1 MNATL
6 RTATQIGGAP
16 ALLVAVGIARL
27 GVPALSLAML
37 LAARDASGSYG
48 AAALVSAAFAIA
60 AASSQLPW
68 GRLADRHGARPVLQ
82 SLAIAQGLALFA
94 FAALAHRE
102 AGVVA
107 MAIAAALA
115 GLCFPPMGTASRAAW
130 QHMPDE
136 QTRRALFALDGLTTE
151 LTLILG
157 PLLAS
162 TLVAIGGGPFAVALG
177 AAMVVISVLTGARSP
192 LLPSASARPLPS
204 GLFGSPPRALV
215 VLLMATVAMAAALGA
230 ATVSG
235 VALADRAGFPEGL
248 PLTLMAVGGVV
259 GVLAWSSR
267 PLALNRRSQLIRG
280 LVLYAAAV
288 GTIGVAPTAVAVL
301 LFVVAGGL
309 MAPCDALQAQLC
321 GEAAPPARLSESFAW
336 LNSANWIGYAGGT
349 AISGLVLDQASI
361 SAGYV
366 ACALAAVA
374 AAGLLK
380 LVRRDSPD
388 ERRESQCS

>member
-6 RTATQIGGAP
+6 RTAGQLAGAP
-16 ALLVAVGIARL
+16 GLLVAVGIARL

-60 AASSQLPW
+60 AAASQLPW

-82 SLAIAQGLALFA
+82 CLAIGQGLALVA

-102 AGVVA
+102 AGVAA
-107 MAIAAALA
+107 MGISAALA
-115 GLCFPPMGTASRAAW
+115 GLCFPPMGTVSRAAW
-130 QHMPDE
+130 QQTPDE
-136 QTRRALFALDGLTTE
+136 ETRRALFALDGLTTE

-162 TLVAIGGGPFAVALG
+162 ALVAAGGGPVAVAVG
-177 AAMVVISVLTGARSP
+177 AAMVVISVMVGARSR
-192 LLPSASARPLPS
+192 LLPSGGTHPLPS
-204 GLFGSPPRALV
+204 GLVGLPPRALV
-215 VLLMATVAMAAALGA
+215 VLLVATVAMAAALGA

-248 PLTLMAVGGVV
+248 PLTLMAAGGVV

-267 PLALNRRSQLIRG
+267 PVALSRRAQLICG
-280 LVLYAAAV
+280 LVLYATVVA
-288 GTIGVAPTAVAVL
+288 GIGIAPTALAVL

-321 GEAAPPARLSESFAW
+321 GEAAPPVRLSESFAW

-349 AISGLVLDQASI
+349 AISGPLLDQAGI
-361 SAGYV
+361 SAGYL
-366 ACALAAVA
+366 ACAVAAVA
-374 AAGLLK
+374 AAALLT
-380 LVRRDSPD
+380 LARPD
-388 ERRESQCS
+388 P